1 MEGRAEDEGEASVTD
16 SRPDSYTTR
25 SMRSLLTLF
34 LEILLRRRGP
44 QDVPASPALTMV
56 VVAACFCTTAFYGA
70 YANPEGRW
78 LVRTAADLG
87 ASALFLAGLLVAA
100 GHLPRFQQSFTAM
113 NGTSLLLSLPAL
125 GLLAV
130 AQTGWAPLQLPLTV
144 AFYMLIV
151 ASLFVTEHILR
162 ETLEC
167 SRFLSIPL
175 TVANL
180 LLSLAVAQWFD
191 QPARVA

>member
-1 MEGRAEDEGEASVTD
+1 M
-16 SRPDSYTTR
+16 
-25 SMRSLLTLF
+25 
-34 LEILLRRRGP
+34 
-44 QDVPASPALTMV
+44 Q
-56 VVAACFCTTAFYGA
+56 TTALIAKPAGDADVKPGVQTVKQFLTGSGETMHDGLADTSIEFPHHRHEIGMGIPLMQEYRFA
-70 YANPEGRW
+70 QIGR
-78 LVRTAADLG
+78 
-87 ASALFLAGLLVAA
+87 
-100 GHLPRFQQSFTAM
+100 Q
-113 NGTSLLLSLPAL
+113 
-125 GLLAV
+125 
-130 AQTGWAPLQLPLTV
+130 LQLPLTI

-191 QPARVA
+191 QSARAA

>member
-1 MEGRAEDEGEASVTD
+1 
-16 SRPDSYTTR
+16 
-25 SMRSLLTLF
+25 MRLLLKLF

-44 QDVPASPALTMV
+44 QDVPASPALTV
-56 VVAACFCTTAFYGA
+56 LVALACFATTAIYGA

-78 LVRTAADLG
+78 LVRTAADLT

-100 GHLPRFQQSFTAM
+100 GHLSRFQQSFTAM
-113 NGTSLLLSLPAL
+113 NGTSLLLNVPAL

-167 SRFLSIPL
+167 SRWLSIPL

-180 LLSLAVAQWFD
+180 LLSLALAQWFD
-191 QPARVA
+191 QSARAT

>member
-1 MEGRAEDEGEASVTD
+1 
-16 SRPDSYTTR
+16 
-25 SMRSLLTLF
+25 MRLLLRLF
-34 LEILLRRRGP
+34 LDILLRRRGP
-44 QDVPASPALTMV
+44 QDVPASNALAVAV
-56 VVAACFCTTAFYGA
+56 VCACFTVTCLYSA
-70 YANPEGRW
+70 YANVDGRW
-78 LVRTAADLG
+78 LARTAADLV
-87 ASALFLAGLLVAA
+87 ASAAFLAGLLWATGRRA
-100 GHLPRFQQSFTAM
+100 RFQQSFTAL
-113 NGTSLLLSLPAL
+113 NGTSLLLGLPAL

-167 SRFLSIPL
+167 SRLLSILL

-180 LLSLAVAQWFD
+180 FLSLAVAQWFD
-191 QPARVA
+191 QPAAGA

>member
-1 MEGRAEDEGEASVTD
+1 
-16 SRPDSYTTR
+16 
-25 SMRSLLTLF
+25 MRSLLTLF
-34 LEILLRRRGP
+34 LDILLRRRGP
-44 QDVPASPALTMV
+44 QDVPASPALAV
-56 VVAACFCTTAFYGA
+56 VVVLGCFCTTVLYGA

-78 LVRTAADLG
+78 LVRTAADLA
-87 ASALFLAGLLVAA
+87 ASAAFLAGLLLAA
-100 GHLPRFQQSFTAM
+100 GRMPRFLQSFTAM
-113 NGTSLLLSLPAL
+113 NGTSWLLSVPAL

-130 AQTGWAPLQLPLTV
+130 AQTGWAPLQLPLTI

-191 QPARVA
+191 QSARAA

>member
-1 MEGRAEDEGEASVTD
+1 
-16 SRPDSYTTR
+16 
-25 SMRSLLTLF
+25 MRSLLWLF
-34 LEILLRRRGP
+34 LDILLRRRGP
-44 QDVPASPALTMV
+44 QDLPASPALAGAV
-56 VVAACFCTTAFYGA
+56 VLGCFATTAIYSA

-78 LVRTAADLG
+78 FVRTAADLLATG
-87 ASALFLAGLLVAA
+87 LFLAGLLLAA
-100 GHLPRFQQSFTAM
+100 GRLPRFLQSFTAM
-113 NGTSLLLSLPAL
+113 NGTSLLLTIPAL
-125 GLLAV
+125 GLLAI
-130 AQTGWAPLQLPLTV
+130 AQTGWAPLQLPLTL

-167 SRFLSIPL
+167 PRLLSIPL

-191 QPARVA
+191 QPTAAS